1 MLRSGDIV
9 RVDFGFP
16 RGSMPGFERPA
27 VVLTSDDV
35 LEHRPRTMHV
45 VALTTNTQ
53 RRLPTEVPID
63 VTDGLPHASV
73 AQCHLLQVIAVE
85 DLVDGSNSIGQV
97 GPMALAQ
104 IRSIIGD
111 LLEIG

>member
-9 RVDFGFP
+9 RVDFGVP

-27 VVLTSDDV
+27 VVVTSDHV
-35 LEHRPRTMHV
+35 LEHQPRTFHV

-53 RRLPTEVPID
+53 RRLPSEVPID
-63 VTDGLPHASV
+63 DTDGLPHASV
-73 AQCHLLQVIAVE
+73 AQCHLLQVISME
-85 DLVDGSNSIGQV
+85 DLVNGDNAIGQV

-104 IRSIIGD
+104 IRAVIGD

>member
-1 MLRSGDIV
+1 
-9 RVDFGFP
+9 
-16 RGSMPGFERPA
+16 MPGFERPA
-27 VVLTSDDV
+27 VVVTSDEV
-35 LEHRPRTMHV
+35 IEHQPRTFHV

-63 VTDGLPHASV
+63 DTDGLPSASV
-73 AQCHLLQVIAVE
+73 AQCHLLQVISAE
-85 DLVDGSNSIGQV
+85 DLVDGDNAIGQV

-104 IRSIIGD
+104 IRSVIGD

>member
-16 RGSMPGFERPA
+16 RGSKPGFERPA
-27 VVLTSDDV
+27 VVVTSDDV
-35 LEHRPRTMHV
+35 MEHRPRTMHV

-53 RRLPTEVPID
+53 RRLPTGVPID
-63 VTDGLPHASV
+63 DVDGLPYTSV
-73 AQCHLLQVIAVE
+73 AQCHLLQVISVE
-85 DLVDGSNSIGQV
+85 DLVDGDNAIGHV